1 MLTYTSQHLSFH
13 DLFRLTLSTER
24 TPSIVSHHNLT
35 TQNNVTF
42 SIMSFNVITFSIM
55 AQSITRDMIMS
66 QIGIMIFGIM
76 A

>member
-1 MLTYTSQHLSFH
+1 MAISITTLSIM
-13 DLFRLTLSTER
+13 TPSTER

-35 TQNNVTF
+35 KQNNVTF
-42 SIMSFNVITFSIM
+42 SIKSFNVITFSIM

-66 QIGIMIFGIM
+66 QIGIMIFGMM